1 MAEIKIKKGDE
12 VFCVHRKAIDG
23 GETPGMPIKGKI
35 IAITN
40 RLNRQIAVQL
50 DEKIF
55 QGGSC
60 DGRGPEPEI
69 IDGRPFGYCL
79 WCRPWHLLTPAEWE
93 SKKKQLEEAAKHAQ
107 ELDTEVDE
115 LVLRNVG

>member
-1 MAEIKIKKGDE
+1 MTAIKIKKGDE

-35 IAITN
+35 IAITS
-40 RLNRQIAVQL
+40 RQNRQIAIQL
-50 DEKIF
+50 DEKVY

-60 DGRGPEPEI
+60 DGRGEE
-69 IDGRPFGYCL
+69 GFCL
-79 WCRPWHLLTPAEWE
+79 WVRPWHLLTPEEWE
-93 SKKKQLEEAAKHAQ
+93 SKKKQLEEVAKNAKA
-107 ELDTEVDE
+107 LDTEVEE